1 MRHRHHHLVP
11 LRKGSVH
18 CSILGGKC
26 RPVTTQRLSAI
37 EWSED
42 TENERQ
48 SQRTM
53 VIQTLQVPKAF
64 VEQVCITVT
73 AIEVASRV
81 IALQVA
87 IACERPVNWNERMQQ

>member
-1 MRHRHHHLVP
+1 
-11 LRKGSVH
+11 
-18 CSILGGKC
+18 
-26 RPVTTQRLSAI
+26 
-37 EWSED
+37 
-42 TENERQ
+42 
-48 SQRTM
+48 M